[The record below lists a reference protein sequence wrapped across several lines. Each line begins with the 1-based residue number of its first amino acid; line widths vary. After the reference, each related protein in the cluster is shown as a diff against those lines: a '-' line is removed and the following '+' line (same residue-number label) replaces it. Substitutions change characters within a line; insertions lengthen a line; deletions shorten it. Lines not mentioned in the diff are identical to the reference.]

1 MLGLFGTLSL
11 GSRSLQ
17 AQRAGVEVA
26 GQNLA
31 NVNNPAYARQRV
43 VIQTSN
49 AVASSV
55 GPQGT
60 GAEAV
65 RIQQIRNTLLD
76 AQFGT
81 ERGVT
86 GYLEAQ
92 RDALQNAQAG
102 LGEVL
107 DSTGSAKSGL
117 AAKLNDLFAAFQS
130 ASGAPASPAS
140 RQLLL
145 GEARELAA
153 QFNQTAARLT
163 DLSASI
169 DKALDAD
176 ATEANKLMGEIAAL
190 NDRISSAEGPGGG
203 AANDL
208 RDLRAAKLEELSKL
222 VPVDS
227 AEDAGGSLNLSIGGV
242 ALVTGRT
249 VLDTIET
256 YDAGGGRMM
265 VRTATTQTALA
276 PGGGHMQGLIDVRDG
291 ALATLSGRLDALAGN
306 LISEVNAAHAG
317 GFGLGGTT
325 GAAFFTGSDA
335 KSIAVNGA
343 LLGDPALVQLGGA
356 AGNAGDN
363 TVALALAQL
372 AEKKMPALG
381 GASLGDHYA
390 GTVAELGRS
399 LSATNDRLAD
409 QDVVEGLLQQQR
421 DSVSGVSIDEEMADL
436 MKYQKAYEASA
447 KLISTVDEM
456 LDTLLSM
463 KR

>member
-1 MLGLFGTLSL
+1 MIGLFGTLSL

-17 AQRAGVEVA
+17 AQRTGVEVA

-43 VIQTSN
+43 IIQTSN
-49 AVASSV
+49 AVSSSV

-76 AQFGT
+76 GQFNN

-86 GYLEAQ
+86 GWLEAQ
-92 RDALQNAQAG
+92 RDALQNAQAA

-117 AAKLNDLFAAFQS
+117 AAKLSDLFAAFQS
-130 ASGAPASPAS
+130 ASGAPTSPAE

-145 GEARELAA
+145 GKARELAT
-153 QFNQTAARLT
+153 QLNQTATRLS
-163 DLSASI
+163 DLGGSI
-169 DKALDAD
+169 DKALAAD
-176 ATEANKLMGEIAAL
+176 ATGANKLMGEIASL
-190 NDRISSAEGPGGG
+190 NDRISTVESPDGG

-222 VPVDS
+222 VQVDS
-227 AEDAGGSLNLSIGGV
+227 AEDASGSLNLSIGGV
-242 ALVTGRT
+242 ALVTGKT
-249 VLDTIET
+249 VLDTLET
-256 YDAGGGRMM
+256 YDAGGGQMM
-265 VRTATTQTALA
+265 VRTAGTQTALT

-291 ALATLSGRLDALAGN
+291 ALATLDGRLDALAGN

-317 GFGLGGTT
+317 GFGLGGST
-325 GAAFFTGSDA
+325 GAAFFTGTDA

-343 LLGDPALVQLGGA
+343 LLADPGLVQLSGA
-356 AGNAGDN
+356 AGKAGDN

-372 AEKKMPALG
+372 GEKKLPALG
-381 GASLGDHYA
+381 GVSLGDHYA
-390 GTVAELGRS
+390 GSVAELGQS
-399 LSATNDRLAD
+399 LAATNDRLAD

-436 MKYQKAYEASA
+436 MKFQKAYEASA

-456 LDTLLSM
+456 LETLISM